1 MVCVCVFP
9 GCGKQM
15 KSYTPETFHRL
26 PSWYNDR
33 SLVDKWLIVLN
44 MDIETPIEML
54 MQRDHRVCSA
64 HFDKDDFIIPK
75 RAADPKNPKKVSLKK
90 NAIPRVQQ
98 VATDK
103 LEVRLFICCL
113 FVVLYDFSQL
123 VWRRKSHPNV

>member
-1 MVCVCVFP
+1 MSAV
-9 GCGKQM
+9 
-15 KSYTPETFHRL
+15 
-26 PSWYNDR
+26 
-33 SLVDKWLIVLN
+33 LIW
-44 MDIETPIEML
+44 
-54 MQRDHRVCSA
+54 
-64 HFDKDDFIIPK
+64 KDDFIIPK

-123 VWRRKSHPNV
+123 VWRRKSHPNTIVVIYLRNNGTITYNKQ